1 MKCFDII
8 ASKEVVATF
17 TMDYSTYTMKFKCS
31 SKLVEFIREKH
42 PEYANVPYHVDF
54 PDDTIVVEFY
64 SIGNLVIGQVG
75 EK

>member
-17 TMDYSTYTMKFKCS
+17 TMDYSTYVMKFTCS
-31 SKLVEFIREKH
+31 SKLVEFIREKY
-42 PEYANVPYHVDF
+42 PEYANAPYHVDF

-64 SIGNLVIGQVG
+64 SVGNLVIGQVG